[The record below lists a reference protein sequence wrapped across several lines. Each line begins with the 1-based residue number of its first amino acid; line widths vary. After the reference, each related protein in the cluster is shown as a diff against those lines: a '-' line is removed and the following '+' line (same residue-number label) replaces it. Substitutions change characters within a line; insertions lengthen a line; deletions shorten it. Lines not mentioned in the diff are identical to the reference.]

1 MKSALKLSLGLA
13 CIFGLC
19 FGPLTA
25 RSADKPPPASPQH
38 WAWQPLRRPAVPA
51 ADGVKNPVDRFLLA
65 RLTEINLTFASPAD
79 PRTLIRRFHFTTI
92 GLPPTPEEVE
102 AFVREC
108 SPSAAGGAAGEN
120 EKKREQAVAAL
131 VDKLLASPHFGER
144 WARHW
149 LDVVRFAESNGY
161 ETNGARKNAWPYR
174 DWVIRAFNRDLPYD
188 RFIAEQLAGDVLGV
202 DEATGFIVGGP
213 TDIVKSPDPVL
224 TANQRAEDLNDFAA
238 TTASAFLGL
247 TLHCARCHNHKFDP
261 IAMTDYYAVV
271 ACFAGVQHGERAV
284 KPANFAELQGKADA
298 LRQRLAGVMKQL
310 ERFEPVAHAGTG
322 AGAKLR
328 PPVTRGLNLERFAP
342 VAARFIRFTV
352 AETTQLEPCIDELE
366 AFSAGATGRNVAL
379 ASAGAKASAS
389 GSYPNNPFHKLEHI
403 NDGQYGNER
412 SWISNERGKGWV
424 QIEFA
429 REEMIDR
436 VQWSRDR
443 DNVPRYN
450 DRLATR
456 YRVEVSRDGSTWQ
469 TVATSDDRQP
479 FGGKAPGGITYSAEG
494 MGPVEAARL
503 AELLATRKQ
512 LEADLAAVTTF
523 PMVYAG
529 RFVKPGDTHLMH
541 RGDPMQPREK
551 VAPGALA
558 AFAPKLALPPD
569 APDSERRLALAKWLG
584 SAENPL
590 TARVIVNRLWHYHFG
605 TGLVDTPSDF
615 GLNGGRPSH
624 PELLD
629 WLASELVNSG
639 WRLKHVHR
647 LILTSAAF
655 SQGGLYAVVNQPSP
669 VRKSST
675 PGRATEPM
683 PPGSDYLRRAIATDA
698 SDRLLWH
705 YPARRLESEPLRD
718 AMLAISGKLDRT
730 MGGPGFDL
738 FEANSNYV
746 KVYNSRAD
754 FGPAEFRRMIY
765 QAKPRTEL
773 DSTFGAFDCPDA
785 GQVTPKRTSSTTPL
799 QALNLLNSPFAVQ
812 QAGYFADRVMTE
824 AGQLANAQV
833 RRAFQ
838 LAFMRE
844 PAAAEL
850 AASVKL
856 VEAHGLPSLCRALFN
871 ANEFLTVF

>member
-1 MKSALKLSLGLA
+1 
-13 CIFGLC
+13 
-19 FGPLTA
+19 
-25 RSADKPPPASPQH
+25 
-38 WAWQPLRRPAVPA
+38 
-51 ADGVKNPVDRFLLA
+51 
-65 RLTEINLTFASPAD
+65 
-79 PRTLIRRFHFTTI
+79 
-92 GLPPTPEEVE
+92 
-102 AFVREC
+102 
-108 SPSAAGGAAGEN
+108 
-120 EKKREQAVAAL
+120 
-131 VDKLLASPHFGER
+131 
-144 WARHW
+144 
-149 LDVVRFAESNGY
+149 
-161 ETNGARKNAWPYR
+161 
-174 DWVIRAFNRDLPYD
+174 
-188 RFIAEQLAGDVLGV
+188 
-202 DEATGFIVGGP
+202 
-213 TDIVKSPDPVL
+213 
-224 TANQRAEDLNDFAA
+224 
-238 TTASAFLGL
+238 
-247 TLHCARCHNHKFDP
+247 
-261 IAMTDYYAVV
+261 
-271 ACFAGVQHGERAV
+271 
-284 KPANFAELQGKADA
+284 
-298 LRQRLAGVMKQL
+298 
-310 ERFEPVAHAGTG
+310 
-322 AGAKLR
+322 
-328 PPVTRGLNLERFAP
+328 
-342 VAARFIRFTV
+342 
-352 AETTQLEPCIDELE
+352 
-366 AFSAGATGRNVAL
+366 
-379 ASAGAKASAS
+379 
-389 GSYPNNPFHKLEHI
+389 
-403 NDGQYGNER
+403 
-412 SWISNERGKGWV
+412 
-424 QIEFA
+424 
-429 REEMIDR
+429 
-436 VQWSRDR
+436 
-443 DNVPRYN
+443 
-450 DRLATR
+450 
-456 YRVEVSRDGSTWQ
+456 
-469 TVATSDDRQP
+469 
-479 FGGKAPGGITYSAEG
+479 

-639 WRLKHVHR
+639 WRLKHLHR

-675 PGRATEPM
+675 PGRATEPA
-683 PPGSDYLRRAIATDA
+683 PPGSDYLRRGIATDA

-824 AGQLANAQV
+824 AGQPVDAQV
-833 RRAFQ
+833 RRAFR
-838 LAFMRE
+838 LAIMRE